1 MYTQAFMQRALALS
15 AQALDQP
22 GTEPFGAVIVK
33 DGRIVGEGFNHAR
46 AKWDPTAHGEV
57 EAIRDACQRL
67 GTLQLDGC
75 ELYTSCEPCAL
86 CVCAMGIVGISALY
100 YGASLEQSH
109 DAIDTLPASARPP
122 IDTDA
127 LRREAGAPIAERRM
141 PSRQALDGEAVDILK
156 RWAAS
161 RTPTP

>member
-1 MYTQAFMQRALALS
+1 MYTEAFMRRALALS

-67 GTLQLDGC
+67 ESLNLSGC

-86 CVCAMGIVGISALY
+86 CVSAMGIVGISALY
-100 YGASLEQSH
+100 YAASLEQSH
-109 DAIDTLPASARPP
+109 AAIGALPAGARPP
-122 IDTDA
+122 IDTEK

-141 PSRQALDGEAVDILK
+141 PSQQALDAEAVDILK
-156 RWAAS
+156 RWASARS
-161 RTPTP
+161 

>member
-1 MYTQAFMQRALALS
+1 MYTEAFMQRALALS

-33 DGRIVGEGFNHAR
+33 DGQIVGEGFNHAR

-57 EAIRDACQRL
+57 EAIRDACERL
-67 GTLQLDGC
+67 HTLQLDGC

-86 CVCAMGIVGISALY
+86 CVCAMGIVGITALY
-100 YGASLEQSH
+100 YGASLQQSH
-109 DAIDTLPASARPP
+109 DVIGALPTSERPP

-127 LRREAGAPIAERRM
+127 LRREAGATIEARRM
-141 PSRQALDGEAVDILK
+141 PATQALDGEAVAILQ
-156 RWAAS
+156 RWAA
-161 RTPTP
+161 RRG

>member
-1 MYTQAFMQRALALS
+1 MYTEAFMRRALALS

-67 GTLQLDGC
+67 ESLNLSGC

-86 CVCAMGIVGISALY
+86 CVSAMGIVGISALY
-100 YGASLEQSH
+100 YAASLEQSH
-109 DAIDTLPASARPP
+109 AAIGALPAGARPP
-122 IDTDA
+122 IDTEE

-141 PSRQALDGEAVDILK
+141 PAQQALDAQAVDILK
-156 RWAAS
+156 RWASARS
-161 RTPTP
+161 

>member
-1 MYTQAFMQRALALS
+1 MYTETFMQRALALS

-33 DGRIVGEGFNHAR
+33 DGQVVGEGFNHAR

-100 YGASLEQSH
+100 YGASLDQSH
-109 DAIDTLPASARPP
+109 TAIGALPASARPP

-127 LRREAGAPIAERRM
+127 LRREAGAPIEARRM
-141 PSRQALDGEAVDILK
+141 PAQQALDAEAVDILK
-156 RWAAS
+156 RWAARRS
-161 RTPTP
+161 

>member
-1 MYTQAFMQRALALS
+1 MYTEAFMQRALALS

-33 DGRIVGEGFNHAR
+33 DGQVVGEGFNHAR

-109 DAIDTLPASARPP
+109 AAIGALPASARPP

-127 LRREAGAPIAERRM
+127 LRREAGATIEARRM
-141 PSRQALDGEAVDILK
+141 PATQALDAEAIDILK
-156 RWAAS
+156 QWAARRS
-161 RTPTP
+161 